1 MERNAVKKYEQ
12 NKNKEY
18 KHILK
23 SIIIKWVDEKEIKL
37 I

>member
-18 KHILK
+18 KNILK
-23 SIIIKWVDEKEIKL
+23 SIIIKWIDEKEIKL